1 MFLSLFIRSVILL
14 FVINFLKRNVAN
26 MRIIFAI
33 KCLSSHY
40 NKQIERVNSLFV
52 EKHGFLDGNF
62 NTLDFDAFKLK

>member
-1 MFLSLFIRSVILL
+1 
-14 FVINFLKRNVAN
+14 

-52 EKHGFLDGNF
+52 EKHGFLDGNC
-62 NTLDFDAFKLK
+62 NTLDFDAFKLGIKIHFD